1 MCSVCNKE
9 FGRKFVRDRHYN
21 DIHIK
26 KSNDNFMRNNDHSV
40 NIDQFTINNEKHTN
54 KKAHNNIIFDCVINP
69 IINNYSH
76 YDINDL
82 SLFEQYLIF
91 TYNISDNPNIYQT
104 FMNLFNFNP
113 NKPKYNNIKYTNI
126 KSSNVH
132 VYDGKAW
139 IIETTD
145 IFGYLLNTQRDIIR
159 ELFNKFRIFLSHL
172 SIIYV
177 IEQISDSVEK
187 STRYNSMKR
196 QIKMHIY
203 NNRSGKFKD
212 ISDQSNIINI
222 SLNHDHSIWESLSKS
237 FDWNDVVF
245 YINKLELIGVDFSRN
260 LTVIKMYIHDY
271 LELHPEENDI
281 FHPLINHMEL
291 LICRYFNTN

>member
-1 MCSVCNKE
+1 MYI
-9 FGRKFVRDRHYN
+9 FMTVR
-21 DIHIK
+21 
-26 KSNDNFMRNNDHSV
+26 
-40 NIDQFTINNEKHTN
+40 
-54 KKAHNNIIFDCVINP
+54 
-69 IINNYSH
+69 
-76 YDINDL
+76 
-82 SLFEQYLIF
+82 
-91 TYNISDNPNIYQT
+91 
-104 FMNLFNFNP
+104 
-113 NKPKYNNIKYTNI
+113 
-126 KSSNVH
+126 
-132 VYDGKAW
+132 
-139 IIETTD
+139 
-145 IFGYLLNTQRDIIR
+145 
-159 ELFNKFRIFLSHL
+159 FR
-172 SIIYV
+172 
-177 IEQISDSVEK
+177 EK